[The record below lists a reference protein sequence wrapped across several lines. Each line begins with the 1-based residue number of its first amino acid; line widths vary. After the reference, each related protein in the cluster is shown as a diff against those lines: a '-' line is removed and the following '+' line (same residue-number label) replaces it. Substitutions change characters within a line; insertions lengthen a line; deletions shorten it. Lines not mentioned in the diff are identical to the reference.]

1 MKKILCLVV
10 LVVGFSS
17 FAHAYSDIG
26 LLKAPRTLSYFLLVP
41 TDASSIS
48 SGLVFNQKQ
57 NDKMA
62 LEVSMTAY
70 KSFYLLTRNVTKIRI
85 DEKYKLVQW
94 GSLGLT
100 GLAGAAFYY
109 APNVGLGLAADVG
122 GIAVLNIMENLAV
135 SLPVNGIIF
144 RDGMEINIEPEINY
158 LPPFWKDIETY
169 AGVRIEGSMIGFS
182 SDGSQGGR
190 FNFYANFGVRG
201 GI

>member
-1 MKKILCLVV
+1 MKIL
-10 LVVGFSS
+10 S
-17 FAHAYSDIG
+17 FAVLFIVLFTSFAYAYSDIG
-26 LLKAPRTLSYFLLVP
+26 LLKKPRTLSYFLLVP

-70 KSFYLLTRNVTKIRI
+70 KSFYLLTKNVTKIRI

-100 GLAGAAFYY
+100 GLAGAALYY
-109 APNVGLGLAADVG
+109 APNVGLGLAGDVG
-122 GIAVLNIMENLAV
+122 GIVVLDLLENLAI
-135 SLPVNGIIF
+135 SLPINGIIF
-144 RDGMEINIEPEINY
+144 RDGLEINIEPTVNY

-169 AGVRIEGSMIGFS
+169 AGVRVEGSMVGFAN
-182 SDGSQGGR
+182 DGSQGGK